1 MITSQLSSQFLDQ
14 SNELIWMVDS
24 NFCLVYAN
32 RAYFS
37 FTSDIL
43 GDEKKIAETVFS
55 KGFDDHFIKKW
66 KTYYNRAFNG
76 ETFEVDEDFFHHQ
89 AIDKHE
95 LRISFKPIFDDAKK
109 IIAVAC
115 QSKESKT
122 SIYQKFES
130 NKLLDTSIDVYCVV
144 NEHDFFTYVSAASYK
159 NWGYLPEEMI
169 GNSIHDFILQDDAKK
184 TNQTISEIVNGNE
197 VKSFFNRYR
206 KKDGSTAYNLWSA
219 KFDSATKLR
228 YAVAKDAKEIIQ
240 EKRHLKLLESVITN
254 THDAVLITEAEPFDN
269 PGPKIIYV
277 NEAFTKMT
285 GYTAEEV
292 IGKTPRIL
300 QGPKS
305 NYQELRKLGE
315 ALRKWQSYEI
325 TTINYKK
332 NGEEFWVNFKI
343 NPVADETGWYT
354 HWIAIERD
362 VTESKIIEENL
373 IKAKEIAE
381 ENELKMKEAQ
391 KLANLG
397 SWYYDVINKKSNWS
411 EETYRIWGLYPENT
425 EIDLVDH
432 KKLVHPKDWERFNSV
447 INNATEKGIPYKMEL
462 ELICPDDTYKKV
474 NTIGEP
480 IFDENHN
487 VIAFRGTTQDITD
500 RVIIENEL
508 RDAKERAEK
517 SQYAMEQASKLA
529 KIGYWEHNFITNKL
543 TWSDY
548 IYELYNLSPEVNNIK
563 YLDAREFFDSQSQ
576 EKIIKATKELIKN
589 GTPYDLELRMINSK
603 NEEIFVRNVVQP
615 VYNDDNEI
623 IGKRGIIQNIT
634 TEKYL
639 QDLNR
644 EVARMVKIGSWS
656 VDLEKETVFWSE
668 QIHELHETDSKTYK
682 PNLHEGTNFYR
693 ADFRNMV
700 ESSIENA
707 VNTGEGWDFEAVI
720 VTAKKKEIWI
730 RSIGNAEFIN
740 GKCIRLYGGLQDID
754 SRKQAEI
761 RLQSLA
767 NNLPGVVFQYFIYTN
782 GTDALK
788 NVTKGSL
795 QVWGF
800 EPEEVMDNNQLVW
813 DRIKIVG
820 DYEKVQKTILESIEH
835 KTKWSCRFKYV
846 MPNGELKILL
856 GRGTPNV
863 LADGTIQFNSILL
876 DVSQEAKNEE
886 LLKRYTLE
894 LERSN
899 EELEQFAYVAS
910 HDLQEPLR
918 MISSFMDLL
927 KRKYA
932 DKIDEKGQQYINF
945 ATDGAKRMKNL
956 ILDLLEY
963 SRAGRTN
970 EVRENVDLDLLLFE
984 FKELRR
990 KIIEEKKATLVY
1002 DQLPTIQSYR
1012 VPLTQIFHCL
1022 LDNALNYSK
1031 TDCPPIVEISYKEDD
1046 SNFIFVIKDNGI
1058 GIHPNYHDKIFLI
1071 FQRLHNNDKFTGTGI
1086 GLSLVKRQVE
1096 YLGGSIWLESEE
1108 EKGTTFFIQIPK
1120 NIKQLQT

>member
-14 SNELIWMVDS
+14 SSNLIWMVDS

-32 RAYFS
+32 TAYIS
-37 FTSDIL
+37 FYTDML
-43 GDEKKIAETVFS
+43 GKKRKIHESVFTNEIDEQ
-55 KGFDDHFIKKW
+55 FIKKW
-66 KTYYNRAFNG
+66 KSYYKRAFNG
-76 ETFEVDEDFFHHQ
+76 ETFKINEYFLHH
-89 AIDKHE
+89 HTNE
-95 LRISFKPIFDDAKK
+95 LYHFDITCKPIFDENKK
-109 IIAVAC
+109 IIAIAC
-115 QSKESKT
+115 QSIDNNT
-122 SIYQKFES
+122 SISQKFES

-159 NWGYLPEEMI
+159 HWGYLPEEMI
-169 GNSIHDFILQDDAKK
+169 GKSIHDFILQDDTKK
-184 TNQTISEIVNGNE
+184 TNQTISKIVNGNE

-206 KKDGSTAYNLWSA
+206 KKDGSIAYNLWSA
-219 KFDSATKLR
+219 KWDAATKLR

-240 EKRHLKLLESVITN
+240 EKQHLKLLESVITN
-254 THDAVLITEAEPFDN
+254 THDAILITEAEPFDE

-285 GYTAEEV
+285 GYNAEEV

-300 QGPKS
+300 QGPNS
-305 NYQELRKLGE
+305 NYQELQKLGE
-315 ALRKWQSYEI
+315 AIRKWKPYEL

-362 VTESKIIEENL
+362 VTKSKIIEENL

-391 KLANLG
+391 KLAHLG
-397 SWYYDVINKKSNWS
+397 SWYYDVIHKKSHWS
-411 EETYRIWGLYPENT
+411 EETYRIWGLDPNNT

-432 KKLVHPKDWERFNSV
+432 QKLVHSNDWERFNSV

-462 ELICPDDTYKKV
+462 ELVCADGHYKKV

-480 IFDENHN
+480 IFDENQK

-508 RDAKERAEK
+508 REAKEKAEK

-529 KIGYWEHNFITNKL
+529 KIGYWDLDFTNNKL

-548 IYELYNLSPEVNNIK
+548 IYELYNLSPEEDNIK
-563 YLDAREFFDSQSQ
+563 YLEAREFFDSQSQ
-576 EKIIKATKELIKN
+576 EKIIRATKELIKN
-589 GTPYDLELRMINSK
+589 GTSYDLELRMINSK

-615 VYNDDNEI
+615 IYNDHKEI
-623 IGKRGIIQNIT
+623 VGKRGIIQNIT
-634 TEKYL
+634 AEKYL

-668 QIHELHETDSKTYK
+668 QIHEIHETDSKTYI
-682 PNLHEGTNFYR
+682 PNLKEGINFYR
-693 ADFRNMV
+693 VDFQEMV
-700 ESSIENA
+700 KLSVENA
-707 VNTGEGWDFEAVI
+707 INNGVGWDYEAVI
-720 VTAKKKEIWI
+720 ITAKKKEIWI

-740 GKCIRLYGGLQDID
+740 GKCIRLYGGFQDID

-767 NNLPGVVFQYFIYTN
+767 NNLPGAVFQHFIYTN
-782 GTDALK
+782 GTNALK
-788 NVTKGSL
+788 NVSRGSL
-795 QVWGF
+795 QVFGF
-800 EPEEVMDNNQLVW
+800 EPEVVMENNQLVW
-813 DRIKIVG
+813 DRIKIGG
-820 DYEKVQKTILESIEH
+820 DLEKVQKSIQESIES
-835 KTKWSCRFKYV
+835 KSKWSCRFNYV

-856 GRGTPNV
+856 GSGTPNI
-863 LADGTIQFNSILL
+863 LANGTIQFNSILL
-876 DVSQEAKNEE
+876 DVTQEAKNQE

-927 KRKYA
+927 KRKYV

-963 SRAGRTN
+963 SRVGKTN
-970 EVRENVDLDLLLFE
+970 EVREDVDLNLLLLE
-984 FKELRR
+984 FKESRR
-990 KIIEEKKATLVY
+990 KVIKEKKATLVFNK
-1002 DQLPTIQSYR
+1002 LPILQSYR

-1031 TDCPPIVEISYKEDD
+1031 TDCFPIIEINFKEEER
-1046 SNFIFVIKDNGI
+1046 NFLFSIKDNGI
-1058 GIHPNYHDKIFLI
+1058 GIHPDYHEKIFLI
-1071 FQRLHNNDKFTGTGI
+1071 FQRLHNNDKFAGTGI
-1086 GLSLVKRQVE
+1086 GLSIVKRQVE
-1096 YLGGSIWLESEE
+1096 FLGGTISLESELD
-1108 EKGTTFFIQIPK
+1108 KGTTFFIQIPK
-1120 NIKQLQT
+1120 SLKIA